1 MNDYLQLNRANWDER
16 APIHAESSSYSVERF
31 HAEPD
36 FISPVV
42 AFDAP
47 RLGDISGLRGIHL
60 QCHIG
65 TDTLSLSR
73 LGAQMTGLDFSGAS
87 LEQARKLA
95 DGTGTSIR
103 YIESD
108 VYEAGKALGGET
120 FDFVYTG
127 IGAIGWLP
135 SIEKWADAVA
145 AVLRPGGRLFIR
157 ECHPMLWT
165 IDDSRT
171 DALTIVYP
179 YFETDEPLVTDDD
192 STYVETDK
200 TITAGVTHE
209 WNHGL
214 GEIFTA
220 LINRGFQITQF
231 VEHTSV
237 PWDALPDLMSHDT
250 ELNEWRLTERSELLP
265 LSFTLQAVKN
275 G

>member
-1 MNDYLQLNRANWDER
+1 M
-16 APIHAESSSYSVERF
+16 
-31 HAEPD
+31 
-36 FISPVV
+36 
-42 AFDAP
+42 
-47 RLGDISGLRGIHL
+47 
-60 QCHIG
+60 
-65 TDTLSLSR
+65 
-73 LGAQMTGLDFSGAS
+73 
-87 LEQARKLA
+87 
-95 DGTGTSIR
+95 
-103 YIESD
+103 
-108 VYEAGKALGGET
+108 
-120 FDFVYTG
+120 
-127 IGAIGWLP
+127 
-135 SIEKWADAVA
+135 
-145 AVLRPGGRLFIR
+145 
-157 ECHPMLWT
+157 
-165 IDDSRT
+165 
-171 DALTIVYP
+171 YP